1 MTSTSMKK
9 MQGLGL
15 PPLCH
20 EGKDSQTDKLE
31 EVMAQFDCEILELNR
46 GVKQRAFTDSR
57 VGNVNLK

>member
-20 EGKDSQTDKLE
+20 EGKDSHTDELE
-31 EVMAQFDCEILELNR
+31 EVTEQFDGGFLVTQGLHNLQSRKCKPEI
-46 GVKQRAFTDSR
+46 
-57 VGNVNLK
+57 

>member
-31 EVMAQFDCEILELNR
+31 EVMAQFDCEILAA
-46 GVKQRAFTDSR
+46 VKQRAFMDSR
-57 VGNVNLK
+57 VQEM